1 MYKKHKWA
9 ITITFVSVFILTFFL
24 NINFEDIASDCIS
37 IVSFALA
44 VYAICIS
51 ALIGS
56 PLLESLRSNV
66 DPQIRERT
74 QLGVIKNYIRIAIFI
89 SVITLVL
96 ACISK
101 IKINSNIII
110 LILNKLSYL
119 NPQQLFSSL
128 CFAFFSLNFL
138 FIIFIF
144 MFIINRQVD

>member
-1 MYKKHKWA
+1 MYKKHKCTT
-9 ITITFVSVFILTFFL
+9 TITFVSVFILTFFL

-56 PLLESLRSNV
+56 PLLESLRSNI
-66 DPQIRERT
+66 DAQISDRT

-101 IKINSNIII
+101 IKINSNIIM
-110 LILNKLSYL
+110 LILNKLNYL

>member
-1 MYKKHKWA
+1 MYKKHKCTT
-9 ITITFVSVFILTFFL
+9 TITFVSVFILTFFL
-24 NINFEDIASDCIS
+24 NINFEDVASDCIS

-56 PLLESLRSNV
+56 PLLESLRSNI
-66 DPQIRERT
+66 DAQISDRT

-101 IKINSNIII
+101 IKINSNIIM
-110 LILNKLSYL
+110 LILNKLNYL